1 MGRTGYRQSEARK
14 RTTRTPMPT
23 RMSTTARIRFM
34 LPFCFE
40 GGTAVEVAAVSGA
53 AVTAV
58 SVGAEVVVETAVS
71 VVLVDAVFVVTG
83 AVAVVIG
90 AVVAV

>member
-1 MGRTGYRQSEARK
+1 
-14 RTTRTPMPT
+14 MPT

-40 GGTAVEVAAVSGA
+40 GGTAVVVAAVSGA
-53 AVTAV
+53 AVTLV
-58 SVGAEVVVETAVS
+58 SVVDELVMETVVS
-71 VVLVDAVFVVTG
+71 VVLVDAGGGAVGVVTG
-83 AVAVVIG
+83 AVVVVIG